1 MSAQAV
7 AHLPPTPPHEPAKLS
22 RMASSNSTGPRPQHK
37 HIWVITGPAGCGKT
51 SVAEHLHS
59 SFQFPYLEGDTY
71 DGRLTCSPKFHTP
84 ENVKKMREGTPL
96 TDADRWDWL
105 ILLREEALKTLGASS
120 DLEGVVVTCSALK
133 RKYRDV
139 FRLATY
145 HNPDVLVHF
154 VFLNASE
161 SLLMD
166 RVRARQNHYMKD
178 YMVRSQFESLEAPQK
193 DETDVLSVEASGTS
207 VEVQELALAVVNKV
221 VESDAGIA

>member
-22 RMASSNSTGPRPQHK
+22 RMATSNSTGPRPQHK

-59 SFQFPYLEGDTY
+59 SFQFPYLEGDT
-71 DGRLTCSPKFHTP
+71 FHTP

-221 VESDAGIA
+221 VDSDAGIA